1 MPTCLSRSQ
10 SLRDAY
16 RSHQLDLGEL
26 VGFITYEVIAEHI
39 IKEDLKFAL
48 KDRQPATAA

>member
-1 MPTCLSRSQ
+1 
-10 SLRDAY
+10 
-16 RSHQLDLGEL
+16 

-48 KDRQPATAA
+48 KDRAVVTA